1 MKEAVFIH
9 QQEAN
14 IDLLIDKFSENSNIE
29 LEAITPLAQI
39 EELNLNLERI
49 NLVFSTVTR
58 NILEQKLEL
67 SQAKFDFVGP
77 EVMELLLATVA
88 ETKNLTDLKE
98 IRIMLEAIIN
108 STQDAISVVDETG
121 KGIMINP
128 AYTRITGL
136 SEEDVLGKPA
146 TVDIAEGDSMHFK
159 VLETRKPVSG
169 VPMKVGPQR
178 KEVIVN
184 VSPIIVDG
192 QLKGSVG
199 VIHDIS
205 KIRRLSRELSEAKRM
220 IRDLK
225 AKYTFADIIG
235 ATPKMKLA
243 IKKAKKA
250 SKTPATVLLQGDSG
264 TGKELFAHAIH
275 NASNRKNKPFVS
287 VNCPAISDSL
297 LESELFGYEEGA
309 FTGAKKG
316 GKKGLFEEA
325 DEGTIFLDEIG
336 KLDFDLQAKLLRV
349 LQENEITKVGS
360 TEPKSIDLRVIVATN
375 VDLKEQVRKGNF
387 REDLYY
393 RINVV
398 PISIPPL
405 ADRKGDIP
413 KLVKMLL
420 GKYTQKYGKLVKD
433 ISLQAIE
440 RLMEYDWPGNVREL
454 ENIIGR
460 TIINLGRDE
469 EIITVKHLPVLK
481 NSKQKFNQTQNELIS
496 EVEVKDKT
504 LQEVVA
510 TAEKR
515 AIKSALSKTDG
526 NKTKAAELLDISVR
540 NLYYK
545 LDKFNLN

>member
-1 MKEAVFIH
+1 
-9 QQEAN
+9 
-14 IDLLIDKFSENSNIE
+14 
-29 LEAITPLAQI
+29 
-39 EELNLNLERI
+39 
-49 NLVFSTVTR
+49 
-58 NILEQKLEL
+58 
-67 SQAKFDFVGP
+67 
-77 EVMELLLATVA
+77 
-88 ETKNLTDLKE
+88 
-98 IRIMLEAIIN
+98 MLEAIIN